1 MIKKY
6 PTPYEIQEVL
16 NSAGISRNLVNEF
29 AQERGVFLINAS
41 KDSLV
46 EELSSHLYEYSDLE
60 VIRSLAY
67 QSSGKQFLSGF
78 SVSAT
83 KGFNL
88 ESLYDRVREYGLLE
102 TKGYKLKA
110 VTKKTKDNIVVYHGE
125 IEYTKRKSGKIEFLQ
140 NEKFATDFYFYERKS
155 GVWQVEVDGSTSSD
169 GKEVMRLIG
178 IAIQDTTGEIESLEI
193 DNLETSN
200 VITFFD
206 RLAKEGLDA
215 KEWKISD
222 IKQLTFK
229 KRKNMLLDTEDN
241 EDTEEAEDDDLST
254 VGSEELG
261 GISQAVLDGK
271 NLREHPF
278 VIQAE
283 RDGCVFTAMTY
294 EFENILKSSVIAIK
308 AEFKGSPKIFE
319 VSIVS
324 TSKIEGINKK
334 KVCYQETQEY
344 KRILSSLFWNNAKKI
359 YSELK
364 KIVGLVTLFFC
375 YIYLMF
381 LQLNQ
386 LDIK

>member
-1 MIKKY
+1 MIQKY

-16 NSAGISRNLVNEF
+16 NSATISRNLVNEF
-29 AQERGVFLINAS
+29 AQERGIFLINAS

-46 EELSSHLYEYSDLE
+46 EELSSYFYEYSDIDA
-60 VIRSLAY
+60 IRSLAY
-67 QSSGKQFLSGF
+67 QSSGKQVLSGF

-83 KGFNL
+83 KDFNL
-88 ESLYDRVREYGLLE
+88 ESLYDRVREYGQLE

-110 VTKKTKDNIVVYHGE
+110 ITKKTKDGTIVYHGE

-140 NEKFATDFYFYERKS
+140 NEKFATDFYFYETES
-155 GVWQVEVDGSTSSD
+155 GIWQVEVDGSTSSD
-169 GKEVMRLIG
+169 GKEVMKLIG
-178 IAIQDTTGEIESLEI
+178 IAIQDTTGEIETLEI

-200 VITFFD
+200 VVTFFD
-206 RLAKEGLDA
+206 RLAKEGLNP
-215 KEWKISD
+215 KEWNISD

-229 KRKNMLLDTEDN
+229 KRKNTVVDTEDA
-241 EDTEEAEDDDLST
+241 EDAEDDDLSH

-283 RDGCVFTAMTY
+283 NDGCVFTAMTY
-294 EFENILKSSVIAIK
+294 EFENILKPNVIAIK

-324 TSKIEGINKK
+324 TSKIEGIKK
-334 KVCYQETQEY
+334 KKICYQETQEY
-344 KRILSSLFWNNAKKI
+344 KRNMSSFFWNNAKKI
-359 YSELK
+359 YTELK
-364 KIVGLVTLFFC
+364 KKSS
-375 YIYLMF
+375 
-381 LQLNQ
+381 
-386 LDIK
+386 D